1 VSIAATETPVTIT
14 ERLYR
19 QLGKA
24 IVEGEIQAGSKLSE
38 PELALRYGVSRGPLR
53 EAIRRLEAVNLVEL
67 KPNVGARV
75 VSLSLEQLLEVYLVR
90 EALEGMAARLA
101 ALHMPQTEV
110 ADLRALLETHQ
121 RQMERDDS
129 WAYFQKEGDLDFH
142 YRIVQGSGNRRLIRL
157 LCNELYQVVRMYRF
171 QFGMASPRARPAYD
185 EHRLIVDA
193 IEARDGEQA
202 EMLMR
207 FHIRASRR
215 NVERCLGNSE
225 ERE

>member
-1 VSIAATETPVTIT
+1 MSIAATETPVTIT

-75 VSLSLEQLLEVYLVR
+75 VSLSLEQLLDVYLVR

>member
-1 VSIAATETPVTIT
+1 MSIAATELPVTIT

-101 ALHMPQTEV
+101 ALHMPAAEV

-142 YRIVQGSGNRRLIRL
+142 YRIVQGSANRRLIRL
-157 LCNELYQVVRMYRF
+157 LCSDLYQVVRMYRF
-171 QFGMASPRARPAYD
+171 QFGTASPRARPAYD

-207 FHIRASRR
+207 FHIQASRR
-215 NVERCLGNSE
+215 NVERRLGKTVSG
-225 ERE
+225 

>member
-1 VSIAATETPVTIT
+1 MSIAATETPVTIT

-101 ALHMPQTEV
+101 ALHMPAAEV

-157 LCNELYQVVRMYRF
+157 LCGDLYQVVRMYRF

-193 IEARDGEQA
+193 IEARDGEQT

-215 NVERCLGNSE
+215 NVERRLGNKK
-225 ERE
+225 RE

>member
-1 VSIAATETPVTIT
+1 MSIAATETPVTIT

-75 VSLSLEQLLEVYLVR
+75 VSLSLEQLLDVYLVR

-110 ADLRALLETHQ
+110 TDLRALLETHQ

>member
-1 VSIAATETPVTIT
+1 MSIAATETPVTIT

>member
-1 VSIAATETPVTIT
+1 MSIAATETPVTIT

-75 VSLSLEQLLEVYLVR
+75 VSLSLEQLLDVYLVR

-110 ADLRALLETHQ
+110 TDLQ
-121 RQMERDDS
+121 I
-129 WAYFQKEGDLDFH
+129 G
-142 YRIVQGSGNRRLIRL
+142 
-157 LCNELYQVVRMYRF
+157 
-171 QFGMASPRARPAYD
+171 
-185 EHRLIVDA
+185 
-193 IEARDGEQA
+193 
-202 EMLMR
+202 
-207 FHIRASRR
+207 RASCR
-215 NVERCLGNSE
+215 ERV
-225 ERE
+225 